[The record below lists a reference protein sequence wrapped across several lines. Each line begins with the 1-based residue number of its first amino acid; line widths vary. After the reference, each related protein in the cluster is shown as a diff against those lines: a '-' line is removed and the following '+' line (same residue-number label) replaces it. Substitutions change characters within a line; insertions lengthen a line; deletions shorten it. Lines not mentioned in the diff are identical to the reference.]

1 MSAWE
6 YLIPGYNAYAL
17 GRDAIKAGR
26 DFINPSQSQYR
37 GQHAGQIEGLIN
49 NGLAGLQGRAA
60 PQLNTQQSDQVRAGQ
75 MAQIGQLQ
83 GIASG
88 QQQGAGELA
97 VQRQMQNALA
107 GQQAMARMR
116 GMGGAGALG
125 AARNSAAI
133 GLSAAGM
140 GQQAA
145 MQDQQAVQG
154 LLANALQGTR
164 GQDIGIANANAG
176 LTQNQM
182 QLNDQQY
189 MALLQSLQGMD
200 QSQLAAYLQAKQ
212 QNQQMLGGLL
222 SMGGQIGGAV
232 LGA

>member
-1 MSAWE
+1 MAWWE
-6 YLIPGYNAYAL
+6 YAIPGYNAYAL
-17 GRDAIKAGR
+17 GRDVYHAGK
-26 DFINPSQSQYR
+26 DFLNPDPSQYR
-37 GQHAGQIEGLIN
+37 GAHAGQIEGLIN
-49 NGLAGLQGRAA
+49 NGLAGLQGRTA
-60 PQLNTQQSDQVRAGQ
+60 PQLNTQQSDQVRNAQ
-75 MAQIGQLQ
+75 MQQIGQLQ

-116 GMGGAGALG
+116 GMGGAGALN

-133 GLSAAGM
+133 GLNAAGM

-145 MQDQQAVQG
+145 MQDQQAVQS

-164 GQDIGIANANAG
+164 GQDIGVANANAN
-176 LTQNQM
+176 LTQNGQ

-200 QSQLAAYLQAKQ
+200 AQQLAAYLQAKQ
-212 QNQQMLGGLL
+212 GNQQMLGGLL
-222 SMGGQIGGAV
+222 SMGGQIGGAM